1 MPATHTINAMRAAM
15 MGIYNG
21 DFLTEMGMLLLF
33 VLPSLLLGLVLRKPL
48 EGFMSWFVEKVEES
62 KMIA

>member
-1 MPATHTINAMRAAM
+1 MRAAR

-21 DFLTEMGMLLLF
+21 DYYTSMGMLLLF

-62 KMIA
+62 KRIA